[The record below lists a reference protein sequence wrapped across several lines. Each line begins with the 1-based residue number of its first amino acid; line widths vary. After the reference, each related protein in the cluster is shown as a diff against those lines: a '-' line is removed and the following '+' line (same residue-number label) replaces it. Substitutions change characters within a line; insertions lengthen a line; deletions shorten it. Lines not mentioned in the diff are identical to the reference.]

1 LVNAPDQSGIC
12 LLCSSQEANSGV
24 GMNLRMVIVGIVFLG
39 VFSPGCKSQDA
50 PTLEAFVGYS
60 YVGVRPV
67 DTGLGNFSLNGGDV
81 QGALRLSKWLS
92 GVADF
97 GVYATG
103 HQASST
109 IGIDI
114 HGTAMSYLFGPRIS
128 YRRWSRF
135 TPFGQVLFGV
145 AHAGPGIF
153 ATTSSQNRF
162 ALSAGGGIDFRVK
175 EHIAVRPIAIDYLRT
190 RFNEQND
197 GMLIQNNIRYSTG
210 IVFRF

>member
-1 LVNAPDQSGIC
+1 
-12 LLCSSQEANSGV
+12 
-24 GMNLRMVIVGIVFLG
+24 MKLRLSMVGILFLG
-39 VFSPGCKSQDA
+39 VFSPTCKSQEA
-50 PTLEAFVGYS
+50 PTLEAFIGYS
-60 YVGVRPV
+60 YVGVRPT
-67 DTGLGNFSLNGGDV
+67 DTGLGNFGLNGGGV
-81 QGALRLSKWLS
+81 QGALKLRKWLS
-92 GVADF
+92 AVADF

-103 HQASST
+103 HQASNT

-114 HGTAMSYLFGPRIS
+114 HGTATSYLFGPRIS

-135 TPFGQVLFGV
+135 TPFAQVLLGG

-162 ALSAGGGIDFRVK
+162 ALSAGGGIDFRMK

-190 RFNEQND
+190 RFDEQNG
-197 GMLIQNNIRYSTG
+197 GMFIQNNMRYSTG

>member
-1 LVNAPDQSGIC
+1 MKFRMILVAM
-12 LLCSSQEANSGV
+12 L
-24 GMNLRMVIVGIVFLG
+24 FLG
-39 VFSPGCKSQDA
+39 VFTSTCKGQED
-50 PTLEAFVGYS
+50 PTLEAFFGYS
-60 YVGVRPV
+60 HVSVRPA
-67 DTGLGNFSLNGGDV
+67 DTGLGNFSLNGGDL
-81 QGALRLSKWLS
+81 QGALRLSRWLS
-92 GVADF
+92 AVADF

-103 HQASST
+103 HQSSNT

>member
-1 LVNAPDQSGIC
+1 MKLRIGI
-12 LLCSSQEANSGV
+12 A
-24 GMNLRMVIVGIVFLG
+24 GIVFLA
-39 VFSPGCKSQDA
+39 VFSTTCKGQDE
-50 PTLEAFVGYS
+50 PTVEAFVGYS
-60 YVGVRPV
+60 RVGVRPV

-92 GVADF
+92 AVADF

-103 HQASST
+103 HQASNT

-114 HGTAMSYLFGPRIS
+114 HGTASSYLFGPRVS

-153 ATTSSQNRF
+153 ATSSSQNRF

-190 RFNEQND
+190 RFDEQND
-197 GMLIQNNIRYSTG
+197 GVLIQNNIRYSTG